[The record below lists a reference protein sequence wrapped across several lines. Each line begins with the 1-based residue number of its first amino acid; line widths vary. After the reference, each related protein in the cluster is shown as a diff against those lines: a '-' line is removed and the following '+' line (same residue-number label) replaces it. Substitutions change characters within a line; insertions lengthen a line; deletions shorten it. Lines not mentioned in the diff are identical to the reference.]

1 MAWKY
6 FWEIWNIWMCVCSP
20 SSCLHSI
27 CFPAGGIAL
36 HIMHFSNQ
44 MEENLQNQKEWGISE
59 HTFLSVPFW
68 NISLQSFY
76 NLFANCQKIAIL
88 SHIHI
93 FIHSKVTSTI
103 WYNTQTIIKT
113 ANLTS
118 ESWPRLNVV
127 TSTKHQQ
134 QNTEQTSAS
143 KSWPKSRSEQKLSFM
158 TKPQLLNLQQTVAN
172 TILITHPHHS
182 NSLNKFWE
190 GIFTRQGHINQVY

>member
-113 ANLTS
+113 AKHVWQPGIDYKCCCFLLLLLQKQYLINMA
-118 ESWPRLNVV
+118 NVPNFMPL
-127 TSTKHQQ
+127 SQHF
-134 QNTEQTSAS
+134 S
-143 KSWPKSRSEQKLSFM
+143 KSLFLPDSFSYRCH
-158 TKPQLLNLQQTVAN
+158 KELV
-172 TILITHPHHS
+172 
-182 NSLNKFWE
+182 
-190 GIFTRQGHINQVY
+190 

>member
-143 KSWPKSRSEQKLSFM
+143 KSRLIFNFKILTKPCAQSLNESFLSF
-158 TKPQLLNLQQTVAN
+158 KICNKLLPSSSSAIVYS
-172 TILITHPHHS
+172 I
-182 NSLNKFWE
+182 NKFWV
-190 GIFTRQGHINQVY
+190 GILTR

>member
-59 HTFLSVPFW
+59 HTCLSVPFW

-118 ESWPRLNVV
+118 ESWPRLNFV

-143 KSWPKSRSEQKLSFM
+143 KSRLNFNFKILTKPCAQNLNKSLELWSNLSF
-158 TKPQLLNLQQTVAN
+158 QICNALL
-172 TILITHPHHS
+172 P
-182 NSLNKFWE
+182 
-190 GIFTRQGHINQVY
+190 TRSSSSTATTSTSFE